1 MATAPQTDAASVG
14 SFELLDLRHFS
25 ARQLRSLLEQ
35 ESRVWQKQLRWDY
48 ASSTELL
55 LQYLDSRML
64 PGFVAL
70 IRGRICGYT
79 FCVYEG
85 AKAVIGDCYVARD
98 VDPTLGLAG
107 QLMQELLDLLLASPE
122 ISRIESQ
129 LLLFRPGQ
137 LAEPFRRA
145 GFRSFP
151 RLYQECELP
160 GPLVTQ
166 TDALPESLELVP
178 WTATAYHGA
187 AELIHAAYAGH
198 LDAQINDQYRSL
210 EGSLRFLHNIVR
222 FPGCGVF
229 DPAASLLLRD
239 RRTQTLLAV
248 ILCSRIAPDVTHI
261 TQLCVAPAHRG
272 RGLGRLLLDQCMR
285 ALPTLGYRAITLTV
299 SELNGAAVDLYRD
312 SGFRTRHHFD
322 AMVLD
327 KAPVR
332 FNLFASG

>member
-1 MATAPQTDAASVG
+1 MATAPQTDASSLASV
-14 SFELLDLRHFS
+14 ELLDLRHFS

-35 ESRVWQKQLRWDY
+35 ESRVWHQQLRWDY

-70 IRGRICGYT
+70 IRGRIVGYC

-85 AKAVIGDCYVARD
+85 AKAVIGDCYIARD
-98 VDPTLGLAG
+98 ADPALASH
-107 QLMQELLDLLLASPE
+107 LIERLLDLLLASPE
-122 ISRIESQ
+122 IGRIESQ

-137 LAEPFRRA
+137 LAEPFRQA

-151 RLYQECELP
+151 RLYQECDLP
-160 GPLVTQ
+160 NSLAAP
-166 TDALPESLELVP
+166 PSPIPPSLELTP
-178 WTATAYHGA
+178 WTATAYHGV
-187 AELIHAAYAGH
+187 AELIHASYTGH
-198 LDAQINDQYRSL
+198 LDALINDQYRSL

-239 RRTQTLLAV
+239 RRTQTLVAV

-272 RGLGRLLLDQCMR
+272 RGLGRLLLQHSMR

-299 SELNGAAVDLYRD
+299 SEQNTAALDLYRNA
-312 SGFRTRHHFD
+312 GFRTRHHFE
-322 AMVLD
+322 AQVLD
-327 KAPVR
+327 KPPAR
-332 FNLFASG
+332 FNLFA